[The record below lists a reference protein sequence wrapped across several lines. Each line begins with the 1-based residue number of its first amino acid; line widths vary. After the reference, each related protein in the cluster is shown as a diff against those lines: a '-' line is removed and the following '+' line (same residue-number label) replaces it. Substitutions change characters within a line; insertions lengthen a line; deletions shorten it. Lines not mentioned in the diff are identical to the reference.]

1 MILSEIIAGY
11 VDHRQAI
18 GMRFH
23 TEARTL
29 KSFCRFVGDTAIP
42 DVTADQVLAFLS
54 GRGPVTRFWERKHSV
69 LTGFYRFAMAR
80 GHTDQSPLP
89 HTVPKPLKAFVPYIY
104 SREEIGCL
112 LNATVLI
119 DHPRCPL
126 DPDTCRTLLLLL
138 YGAGLRIS
146 EALSLTLADV
156 DLYEGVLCVREG
168 KFYKTRLVP
177 VGQDLLRIL
186 SRHATRRRSGDQL
199 EPGSLLFLTRQG
211 AAVTRQHAE
220 RAFCRLR
227 VKANVVCDGAGR
239 RHQPRLHDLRHSFAV
254 HRLISWYRDGADVQ
268 RLLPKLATYLGHIN
282 ISGTQRYLTL
292 TPDLLHEASMRFEHY
307 AMEKPHA

>member
-29 KSFCRFVGDTAIP
+29 KSFCRFVGDTAIR

-69 LTGFYRFAMAR
+69 LAGFYRFAMAR

-104 SREEIGCL
+104 SREEIGRL
-112 LNATVLI
+112 LNATALI

-126 DPDTCRTLLLLL
+126 DPDAYRTLLLLL

-146 EALSLTLADV
+146 EALSLTVADV
-156 DLYEGVLCVREG
+156 DLCEGVLCVRES

-177 VGQDLLRIL
+177 IGQDLLRIL
-186 SRHATRRRSGDQL
+186 SRHATGRRGGNQFES
-199 EPGSLLFLTRQG
+199 GSLFFLTRQG

-227 VKANVVCDGAGR
+227 VKANVVCDGAGQ

-268 RLLPKLATYLGHIN
+268 RLLPQLATYLGHIN
-282 ISGTQRYLTL
+282 ISGTQRYLSL

-307 AMEKPHA
+307 AMEKPDA

>member
-1 MILSEIIAGY
+1 MILSEVIAGY

-29 KSFCRFVGDTAIP
+29 KSFCHFVGDTAIP
-42 DVTADQVLAFLS
+42 EVTADQVLAFLS
-54 GRGPVTRFWERKHSV
+54 GKGPVTRFWERKHSV
-69 LTGFYRFAMAR
+69 LAGFYRFAMAR

-104 SREEIGCL
+104 SREEIGRL
-112 LNATVLI
+112 LNATALI

-126 DPDTCRTLLLLL
+126 DPDTYRTLLLLL

-156 DLYEGVLCVREG
+156 DLSEGVLCIRES
-168 KFYKTRLVP
+168 KFYKTRLAP

-186 SRHATRRRSGDQL
+186 SRHAARHRRGDQL
-199 EPGSLLFLTRQG
+199 ESGSLLFLTRQG
-211 AAVTRQHAE
+211 AAVTSLTKSHSRPKWFKIHVIVSVRFWLRQ
-220 RAFCRLR
+220 
-227 VKANVVCDGAGR
+227 
-239 RHQPRLHDLRHSFAV
+239 
-254 HRLISWYRDGADVQ
+254 
-268 RLLPKLATYLGHIN
+268 
-282 ISGTQRYLTL
+282 LT
-292 TPDLLHEASMRFEHY
+292 R
-307 AMEKPHA
+307 